1 MIEIRD
7 APKHEGKTITVRG
20 WVYRTRSSG
29 KLVFSVI
36 RDGSGIIQATTRA
49 ESKAFKDASKATV
62 ESSVTVKGKVRKDP
76 RAPGGYELEV
86 SEFEIF
92 HLAEP
97 FPITRD
103 VSEEFLLDIRHLWL
117 RSREMNAA
125 LKVRSTVFG
134 AIHEYFRSEGYSE
147 IQPPMFTTAACEGG
161 STLFEVPYFGSKVYL
176 SQSWQLYAE
185 AMITTIEKLY
195 TVSPSFRAEKS
206 RTRRHVT
213 EFWHAEVEAA
223 WSNFDDMIKVAEGL
237 VSHVAQKVA
246 KENKPELEYL
256 GRDPK
261 DLKKIKPPFDRLTY
275 EQALKKLH
283 KKKLELE
290 WGRDMGAEAEKKLTE
305 GLEKPVFITHFP
317 AESKAFYMQPD
328 KKNPK
333 LVLGFDLQAPNGY
346 GELLGGSERI
356 HDKDLLLKKIKENNL
371 STKSYEWYLDLRKYG
386 TVPHAGFGL
395 GVDRLVSWLCKAEH
409 IKNVIP
415 FPRTI
420 NRTKP

>member
-1 MIEIRD
+1 MIDIRD
-7 APKHEGKTITVRG
+7 ASKHEGKSVSVRG

-29 KLVFSVI
+29 KVVFSVI
-36 RDGSGIIQATTRA
+36 RDGSGIIQATTKTD
-49 ESKAFKDASKATV
+49 SKAFKDASKVTV
-62 ESSVTVKGKVRKDP
+62 ESSVIVKGKVRKDK

-86 SEFEIF
+86 QDFQIF

-103 VSEEFLLDIRHLWL
+103 LSEEFLLDVRHLWL

-134 AIHEYFRSEGYSE
+134 AIHEHMRSQGYSE

-195 TVSPSFRAEKS
+195 TVAPSFRAEKS

-223 WSNFDDMIKVAEGL
+223 WSNMDDMIKVAEDL
-237 VSHVAQKVA
+237 ISNVAQKVA

-261 DLKKIKPPFDRLTY
+261 ELKKIKPPFERIKY
-275 EQALKKLH
+275 EEALKRLH
-283 KKKLELE
+283 KKELKME
-290 WGRDMGAEAEKKLTE
+290 WGQDMGAEAEKKLTE
-305 GLEKPVFITHFP
+305 GLEKPIFITHFP

-328 KKNPK
+328 QKNPK

-346 GELLGGSERI
+346 GELVGGSERI
-356 HDKDLLLKKIKENNL
+356 HDLKLLKQKIKENNI
-371 STKSYEWYLDLRKYG
+371 STKPYEWYLDLRKYG

-395 GVDRLVSWLCKAEH
+395 GVDRLVSWLCKSDH
-409 IKNVIP
+409 IRDVIP

-420 NRTKP
+420 NRTTP